1 MRLMVCPRLG
11 VSLYRKAPVTHF
23 VSLIDPDEREPPL
36 HPPKSTTHQLQLI
49 FNDLDDI
56 EMTLPMFSRYKAPE
70 EHHVARLVAFGHEME
85 SLSDW
90 GRLVHCE
97 AGISRSTASAITVM
111 TDLIGNRFRPTGTF
125 ARSLK
130 LEAGISIAGCWQIGV

>member
-23 VSLIDPDEREPPL
+23 VSLIDPDERETPL

-56 EMTLPMFSRYKAPE
+56 AKGCKGCQSLRIDMTRNHLNSCCQNVNR
-70 EHHVARLVAFGHEME
+70 HSLVPFQRAI
-85 SLSDW
+85 
-90 GRLVHCE
+90 R
-97 AGISRSTASAITVM
+97 RRRAS
-111 TDLIGNRFRPTGTF
+111 P
-125 ARSLK
+125 
-130 LEAGISIAGCWQIGV
+130 

>member
-23 VSLIDPDEREPPL
+23 VSLIDPDERETPL

-56 EMTLPMFSRYKAPE
+56 AK
-70 EHHVARLVAFGHEME
+70 G
-85 SLSDW
+85 
-90 GRLVHCE
+90 
-97 AGISRSTASAITVM
+97 VM
-111 TDLIGNRFRPTGTF
+111 QRG
-125 ARSLK
+125 AK
-130 LEAGISIAGCWQIGV
+130 GVSPCVLT